1 MLEDGFRNFS
11 CDLFME
17 LGGRGVEEKVREV
30 LVCWGFF
37 FLELLL
43 MCFFFYIENRN
54 LGFML
59 KF

>member
-30 LVCWGFF
+30 SLLGVFFFGIVINVFF
-37 FLELLL
+37 FL
-43 MCFFFYIENRN
+43 Y
-54 LGFML
+54 
-59 KF
+59 